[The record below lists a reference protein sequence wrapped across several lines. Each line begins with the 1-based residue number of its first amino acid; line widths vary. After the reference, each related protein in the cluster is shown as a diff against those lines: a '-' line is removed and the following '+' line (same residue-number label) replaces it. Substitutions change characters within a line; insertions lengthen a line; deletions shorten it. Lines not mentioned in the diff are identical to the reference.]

1 MSSGRISSELRGR
14 IREQAGDR
22 CGYCRS
28 LQKYVLGRLKIEYI
42 ISTVSGR
49 KKKCQSYSGN

>member
-1 MSSGRISSELRGR
+1 MSDYVSDLLKAK

-28 LQKYVLGRLKIEYI
+28 LQKYVWGTLEIEHI
-42 ISTVSGR
+42 VPKVKGGTSDEE
-49 KKKCQSYSGN
+49 NL